1 VWEFVAFLLG
11 AFTFA
16 VACIL
21 LIGVIVDVLEK
32 WRKGEF

>member
-1 VWEFVAFLLG
+1 VLEFVAFLLG

-21 LIGVIVDVLEK
+21 LIGVIVGVIEGIK
-32 WRKGEF
+32 RGEF

>member
-1 VWEFVAFLLG
+1 VWAFVAFLLG
-11 AFTFA
+11 SFTFA

-21 LIGVIVDVLEK
+21 LIGVIVGVLES

>member
-1 VWEFVAFLLG
+1 VWEFMAFLLG
-11 AFTFA
+11 MFTFA

-21 LIGVIVDVLEK
+21 LIGVIVDVAEK